1 MPVADAYH
9 ISFMEYGGAKIKGG
23 CNKRTEKLIMGLKE
37 ITDKINIDE
46 YNYDLP
52 EERIA
57 QYPLKERD
65 MSQLLVFTGGR
76 ISKDIFRNIANY
88 IPSDSLLVFNNT
100 KVIRARL
107 LFTKE
112 TGAAIEIF
120 CLEPLNPGSYELSL
134 TAKGQAEWKCLIG
147 NLKKWK
153 RRTISK
159 TFCCNGKEYELTAE
173 KIKEEG
179 DAWRIRFKW
188 IPGELTFGEVIGSFG
203 HIPLPPYVKRNDEEL
218 DYIRYQTIYSSI
230 EGSVASPTAGL
241 HFTNNVINSILGK
254 GIKMKEITLHTGA
267 GTFQP
272 VRGSDITKH
281 KMHCE
286 HYIISRK
293 LIEELLQTE
302 DRIIACGTTSVR
314 TLESIF
320 WLGNKLLNNQ
330 FLNTSDL
337 HTDQWEPYLSET
349 RAPVKDSLTALLDY
363 LDQRKISFMN
373 ATTRIMIVP
382 GYEFRITNGIITNF
396 HMPKSTLLLL
406 ISAWTGQDWKKI
418 YRFALCN
425 NFRFLSYGD
434 SSLLMK

>member
-1 MPVADAYH
+1 MTVTEHY
-9 ISFMEYGGAKIKGG
+9 GAKIKGG
-23 CNKRTEKLIMGLKE
+23 CIQRNEELIMGLKE

-65 MSQLLVFTGGR
+65 MSQLLVYTAGK

-107 LFTKE
+107 LFAKV

-134 TAKGQAEWKCLIG
+134 VSKGQAEWKCLIG

-153 RRTISK
+153 KGTISGI
-159 TFCCNGKEYELTAE
+159 FCHNGLEYELTAE
-173 KIKEEG
+173 KVSEEG
-179 DAWRIRFKW
+179 EAWRIKFTW
-188 IPGELTFGEVIGSFG
+188 IPGELTFGEVIGSAG
-203 HIPLPPYVKRNDEEL
+203 HMPLPPYVKRNDEEV
-218 DYIRYQTIYSSI
+218 DYTRYQTIYSSV

-241 HFTNNVINSILGK
+241 HFTGNVINSILGK
-254 GIKMKEITLHTGA
+254 GIKKAEITLHTGA

-272 VRGSDITKH
+272 VRGSNVIKH
-281 KMHCE
+281 EMHCE

-293 LIEELLQTE
+293 LIEEMLNTE
-302 DRIIACGTTSVR
+302 DRIIACGTTTVR

-320 WLGNKLLNNQ
+320 WLGIKILNNPS
-330 FLNTSDL
+330 LNDQELS
-337 HTDQWEPYLSET
+337 TDQWEPYLSGT
-349 RAPVKDSLTALLDY
+349 HLPVKDSLISLLAY
-363 LDQRKISFMN
+363 LDKRNISLIH

-382 GYEFRITNGIITNF
+382 GYKFRIIKGIITNF

-418 YRFALCN
+418 YRFALEN
-425 NFRFLSYGD
+425 GFRFLSYGD
-434 SSLLMK
+434 SSLLME